1 MRFSLAPVSID
12 TVPISGTYD
21 PFKIFVDDG
30 THSDARS
37 STCFLFGAK
46 TTIWFDQRTCS
57 LFERGPDKAST
68 GSLVGE
74 VCHVSRTRPE
84 FGATVSAVLDP

>member
-57 LFERGPDKAST
+57 LFERGLTRLALAALYVKSAMFRAL
-68 GSLVGE
+68 GRSLA
-74 VCHVSRTRPE
+74 P
-84 FGATVSAVLDP
+84 P